1 MSCDGGE
8 HPFGGE
14 HRTSAGRT
22 SVLVVTVHG
31 ISLITHKLQLK
42 KKNQRNLG
50 EILLLSTF
58 IFKIAPDIGKGQTQS
73 GP

>member
-14 HRTSAGRT
+14 HRTPAGRT
-22 SVLVVTVHG
+22 SVLMVTVHG
-31 ISLITHKLQLK
+31 ISLITHKLQFK
-42 KKNQRNLG
+42 KMSEKFRGNSLI
-50 EILLLSTF
+50 ESMF
-58 IFKIAPDIGKGQTQS
+58 IFKIAPDISKGQTQS